1 MSYDFASQLLSYI
14 KSGTLEISY
23 DSKSFVRI
31 ESKGNERKIE
41 IFSDDLNSMQTFLFR
56 INRFKRI
63 AKGLSEK
70 NITLLIMR
78 KGKLLAKLGGGAKP
92 GLSRIFTGQH
102 LEITRKKSS
111 VRISDFS
118 N

>member
-23 DSKSFVRI
+23 DSQPFVRI
-31 ESKGNERKIE
+31 ESRGNERKIDL
-41 IFSDDLNSMQTFLFR
+41 FSDNLNPVQNFLFR

-70 NITLLIMR
+70 NITLLVLS
-78 KGKLLAKLGGGAKP
+78 KGKPLAKLGRDAKP
-92 GLSRIFTGQH
+92 GLSRIFTGKN
-102 LEITRKKSS
+102 LEITRKK
-111 VRISDFS
+111 IK
-118 N
+118 